1 VKLDRLA
8 ILLSGICLVHCLAIP
23 VALILLP
30 AFGGVLFESHELFHV
45 FLLAIGVPVSIL
57 ALWSGYRRHGDRA
70 CLVIGALGL
79 GMMLLG
85 ITHAFGDT
93 GEIAATVT
101 GAVVLT
107 VAHLLNMRLALG
119 AR

>member
-1 VKLDRLA
+1 
-8 ILLSGICLVHCLAIP
+8 
-23 VALILLP
+23 
-30 AFGGVLFESHELFHV
+30 
-45 FLLAIGVPVSIL
+45 
-57 ALWSGYRRHGDRA
+57 
-70 CLVIGALGL
+70 
-79 GMMLLG
+79 MMLLG
-85 ITHAFGDT
+85 ITHALGDT